1 MPQNIQGTFVSSSVP
16 NGALISDV
24 LLVPGPS
31 GAASPSR
38 VGLINISGEISA
50 SNTVQTQFSD
60 NNGLT
65 WSNAGGAFSTPQTN
79 LALNLALTGRQWRL
93 ICNMTQA
100 GKTIFY
106 SLSAEG

>member
-16 NGALISDV
+16 NNAQVSDV
-24 LLVPGPS
+24 LSTPAWS
-31 GAASPSR
+31 GAGTR
-38 VGLINISGEISA
+38 TGVINVWGDISA

-65 WSNAGGAFSTPQTN
+65 WTNAGGAFTSAQTN
-79 LALNLALTGRQWRL
+79 LSLNLSAQNRQFRFL
-93 ICNMTQA
+93 CNMSQA

-106 SLSAEG
+106 SMSAEG